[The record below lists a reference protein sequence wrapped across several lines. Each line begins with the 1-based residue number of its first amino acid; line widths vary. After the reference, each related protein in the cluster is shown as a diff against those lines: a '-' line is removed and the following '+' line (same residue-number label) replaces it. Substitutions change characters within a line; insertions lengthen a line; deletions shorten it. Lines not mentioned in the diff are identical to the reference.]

1 MKHLVSFALF
11 TVGSLALGQ
20 FGPRRLMD
28 PAAKRAPKLEDRNDN
43 VKEYFF
49 NVDFDH
55 FDNSGKSD

>member
-1 MKHLVSFALF
+1 
-11 TVGSLALGQ
+11 
-20 FGPRRLMD
+20 MD

-49 NVDFDH
+49 NVDVDH